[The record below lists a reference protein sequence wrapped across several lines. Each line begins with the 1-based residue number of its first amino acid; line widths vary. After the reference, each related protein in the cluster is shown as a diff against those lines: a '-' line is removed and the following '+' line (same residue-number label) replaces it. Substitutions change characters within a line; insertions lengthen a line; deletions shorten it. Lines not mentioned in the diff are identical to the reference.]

1 MDQDFN
7 GCAADDSKETLA
19 FWGVSPCS
27 IIIAV
32 KYLTKPEFALMLL
45 QLHIVY

>member
-7 GCAADDSKETLA
+7 GCAADDSKEMMA
-19 FWGVSPCS
+19 FWGLSPCS

-32 KYLTKPEFALMLL
+32 KYLTKPEFALMLP
-45 QLHIVY
+45 QLHIAY